1 MRCASVVRAGWAVTG
16 VFSTATPSY
25 GQARVSADLGLFS
38 AYVWRGLS
46 LTNRPVA
53 QPDFYLTFPAGSAAL
68 TVGGWANVEL
78 GRYDDTAN
86 DLSES
91 GGMSAL
97 DVAEVDAWA
106 EVSAPVEKLTLT
118 GGALLYVFPNGA
130 GFTSGSNTVEVYARA
145 ALDASLSPKLAVWYD
160 VDKIGGAYLE
170 ASIAQSVPLDGRHS
184 LTLNA
189 LAGLDAGQS
198 IPGNPG
204 SPDLASFHDDG
215 FTHLD
220 LSAGMP
226 LTTGGVALTPAVH
239 LVITGD
245 RFTRTTSPG
254 RTHDLKVW
262 GGAALSWSKALG
274 RGSGTME

>member
-1 MRCASVVRAGWAVTG
+1 MQRVSVVRAGWVVAG
-16 VFSTATPSY
+16 VLATTTPSY
-25 GQARVSADLGLFS
+25 GQARVGADVGLFS

-53 QPDFYLTFPAGSAAL
+53 QPDVYLTLPVGNAAV

-78 GRYDDTAN
+78 GRYDDPGT
-86 DLSES
+86 DLSEG

-97 DVAEVDAWA
+97 DLAEIDPWA
-106 EVSAPVEKLTLT
+106 EVSVPVGKLTLT
-118 GGALLYVFPNGA
+118 GGALLYVFPNDA

-274 RGSGTME
+274 RGSGTMD